1 MSFKLEENLINTRIN
16 NVVFRQE
23 FYKNPDTKVD
33 GPSDLRGVDIC
44 VVY

>member
-23 FYKNPDTKVD
+23 FYKKPGQAAKVD
-33 GPSDLRGVDIC
+33 GPSDL
-44 VVY
+44 